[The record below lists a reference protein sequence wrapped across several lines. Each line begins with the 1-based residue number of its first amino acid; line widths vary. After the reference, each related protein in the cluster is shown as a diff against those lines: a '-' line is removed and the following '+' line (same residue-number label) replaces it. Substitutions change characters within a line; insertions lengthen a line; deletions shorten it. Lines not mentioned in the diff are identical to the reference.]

1 MKTEKFYTKRKLDN
15 GLIGVIKHIR
25 DFTYTELYDI
35 LSKSKDPL
43 VYSISQNEYVLGR
56 YCVVNNNN
64 SWTVM
69 TFLGDVEYS
78 FYNKDAAL
86 LYALMLMMNRIKL
99 ATKIA
104 ANDTLVSYSKVE
116 MDLYREK
123 IASAGKQG
131 DMFKQELYA
140 AKHDNSKF
148 KYILAKKDLEKTLR
162 LAKYLKLGT

>member
-1 MKTEKFYTKRKLDN
+1 MKTEKFYTKRKIDN
-15 GLIGVIKHIR
+15 GISAVIKNIR

-43 VYSISQNEYVLGR
+43 VYRISENEYVLGR
-56 YCVVNNNN
+56 YSVVNNAN

-86 LYALMLMMNRIKL
+86 LYTLMLMMDKFTL
-99 ATKIA
+99 AAKIA
-104 ANDTLVSYSKVE
+104 ANDTSVSYSKVE
-116 MDLYREK
+116 MDLYKEK
-123 IASAGKQG
+123 IVSAIKTG

-140 AKHDNSKF
+140 VKHDNSKF
-148 KYILAKKDLEKTLR
+148 KYVLAKKDLEKTLR